1 MPLAGD
7 AEGSLA
13 LARVPSNVAVRRAQ
27 RQLAPVLPRVLGA
40 SAAVSSAETFGQ
52 VIRAAR
58 ERAGLS
64 QAELAELCGV
74 KQPAVAKWETSRSV
88 TEDTVR
94 RVAKALRLRV
104 ALRVA

>member
-1 MPLAGD
+1 M
-7 AEGSLA
+7 
-13 LARVPSNVAVRRAQ
+13 
-27 RQLAPVLPRVLGA
+27 
-40 SAAVSSAETFGQ
+40 TFGQ
-52 VIRAAR
+52 VIRRAR

-64 QAELAELCGV
+64 QAELAKLCGV
-74 KQPAVAKWETSRSV
+74 KQPSVAKWEKSRSV